1 MLSIRD
7 LKKHYE
13 NFDIENVSFD
23 IPKSAVVGLIGENG
37 AGKSTVIKC
46 ILGAV
51 HPDGGQILFDGKEIR
66 ETCRKDRQ
74 KIAFVFD
81 DTGLPLELDLGM
93 LDKVLC
99 RIYDKWDT
107 AKFRSLIREF
117 SLPRDKM
124 LKDFSKGMKMKAA
137 IAVAF
142 SYDSDVLI
150 LDEPTSGLDPVVR
163 DEIIEMIYNYNQNG
177 DRSVLLS
184 SHITADLEKI
194 CDYIVYIH
202 EGRIIFNEEKDE
214 LLNRYAI
221 YSIEDKHLRELNK
234 SAFIKVL
241 KREYRTE
248 ILAQKDKMPK
258 DFEYKPVTLDEM
270 MLFIQREKM
279 YVGTDFKRFI

>member
-163 DEIIEMIYNYNQNG
+163 DEIIEMIYNYNQNC

-270 MLFIQREKM
+270 MLFYSKGEDVCR
-279 YVGTDFKRFI
+279 D

>member
-23 IPKSAVVGLIGENG
+23 IPKGAVVGLIGENG

-270 MLFIQREKM
+270 MLFYLKGEDVCR
-279 YVGTDFKRFI
+279 D

>member
-23 IPKSAVVGLIGENG
+23 IPKGAVVGLIGENG

-142 SYDSDVLI
+142 SYDSYVLI

-270 MLFIQREKM
+270 MLFYSKGEDVCR
-279 YVGTDFKRFI
+279 D

>member
-7 LKKHYE
+7 LKKYYE

-23 IPKSAVVGLIGENG
+23 IPKGAVVGLIGENG

-99 RIYDKWDT
+99 RIYDKWDA

-270 MLFIQREKM
+270 MLFYSKGEDVCR
-279 YVGTDFKRFI
+279 D

>member
-23 IPKSAVVGLIGENG
+23 IPKGAVVGLIGENG

-107 AKFRSLIREF
+107 AKFRSLIWEF

-270 MLFIQREKM
+270 MLFYSKGEDVCR
-279 YVGTDFKRFI
+279 D

>member
-1 MLSIRD
+1 
-7 LKKHYE
+7 
-13 NFDIENVSFD
+13 
-23 IPKSAVVGLIGENG
+23 
-37 AGKSTVIKC
+37 
-46 ILGAV
+46 
-51 HPDGGQILFDGKEIR
+51 
-66 ETCRKDRQ
+66 
-74 KIAFVFD
+74 
-81 DTGLPLELDLGM
+81 M

-270 MLFIQREKM
+270 MLFYSKGEDVCR
-279 YVGTDFKRFI
+279 D

>member
-23 IPKSAVVGLIGENG
+23 IPKGAVVGLIGENG

-81 DTGLPLELDLGM
+81 DTGLPLELDLEM

-270 MLFIQREKM
+270 MLFYSKGEDVCR
-279 YVGTDFKRFI
+279 D

>member
-7 LKKHYE
+7 LKKYYE

-23 IPKSAVVGLIGENG
+23 IPKGAVVGLIGENG

-163 DEIIEMIYNYNQNG
+163 DEIIEMIYNYNQNC

-270 MLFIQREKM
+270 MLFYSKGEDVCR
-279 YVGTDFKRFI
+279 D

>member
-163 DEIIEMIYNYNQNG
+163 DEIIEMVYNYNQNG

-270 MLFIQREKM
+270 MLFYSKGEDVCR
-279 YVGTDFKRFI
+279 D

>member
-7 LKKHYE
+7 LKKYYE

-23 IPKSAVVGLIGENG
+23 IPKGAVVGLIGENG

-270 MLFIQREKM
+270 MLFYSKGEDVCR
-279 YVGTDFKRFI
+279 D

>member
-23 IPKSAVVGLIGENG
+23 IPKGAVVGLIGENG

-117 SLPRDKM
+117 SLPRDKV

-270 MLFIQREKM
+270 MLFYSKGEDVCR
-279 YVGTDFKRFI
+279 D

>member
-23 IPKSAVVGLIGENG
+23 IPKGAVVGLIGENG

-124 LKDFSKGMKMKAA
+124 LKDFSKGMKTKAA

-270 MLFIQREKM
+270 MLFYSKGEDVCR
-279 YVGTDFKRFI
+279 D

>member
-1 MLSIRD
+1 M
-7 LKKHYE
+7 
-13 NFDIENVSFD
+13 
-23 IPKSAVVGLIGENG
+23 
-37 AGKSTVIKC
+37 
-46 ILGAV
+46 
-51 HPDGGQILFDGKEIR
+51 
-66 ETCRKDRQ
+66 
-74 KIAFVFD
+74 FD

-99 RIYDKWDT
+99 RIYDKWDA

-270 MLFIQREKM
+270 MLFYSKGEDVCR
-279 YVGTDFKRFI
+279 D

>member
-23 IPKSAVVGLIGENG
+23 IPKGAVVGLIGENG
-37 AGKSTVIKC
+37 AGKSTVIKF

-137 IAVAF
+137 IDVAF

-270 MLFIQREKM
+270 MLFYSKGEDVCR
-279 YVGTDFKRFI
+279 D

>member
-93 LDKVLC
+93 LYKVLC
-99 RIYDKWDT
+99 CIYDKWDT

-270 MLFIQREKM
+270 MLFYSKGEDVCR
-279 YVGTDFKRFI
+279 D

>member
-23 IPKSAVVGLIGENG
+23 ILKGAVVGLIGENG

-270 MLFIQREKM
+270 MLFYSKGEDVCR
-279 YVGTDFKRFI
+279 D

>member
-23 IPKSAVVGLIGENG
+23 IPKGAVVGLIGENG

-51 HPDGGQILFDGKEIR
+51 HPDGGQILFDGKEIS

-270 MLFIQREKM
+270 MLFYSKGEDVCR
-279 YVGTDFKRFI
+279 D

>member
-23 IPKSAVVGLIGENG
+23 IPKGAVVGLIGENG

-258 DFEYKPVTLDEM
+258 DFKYKPVTLDEM
-270 MLFIQREKM
+270 MLFYSKGEDVYR
-279 YVGTDFKRFI
+279 D

>member
-23 IPKSAVVGLIGENG
+23 IPKGAVVGLIGENG

-258 DFEYKPVTLDEM
+258 DFKYKPVTLDEM
-270 MLFIQREKM
+270 MLFYSKGEDVCR
-279 YVGTDFKRFI
+279 D